1 MVKKF
6 FMLTGL
12 LSFSSAYSMMEK
24 RVDFNGPSIEIQ
36 GPEKH
41 MDTTLKETEAER
53 LMRENSRPGSTN
65 SHLSTYLE
73 NGPNS
78 MPSTPRF
85 RPLEDPSHFNDSG
98 IAEETDPTTERLSA
112 QTLEDISTAGRLSFS
127 HPKPRLATPEPIQ
140 ANDEEIARLTEAYK
154 KARAALPKDLVE
166 NYLAR
171 DEYQRMVE
179 AKQGAIEH
187 LKQSSQ
193 IGDFPDQS
201 AAIMARQEKLITYL
215 KDKIA
220 SIASREKLE
229 LRNAIEKAT
238 DLEIKDIENNIATSK
253 IKDPKTL
260 KEIQTL
266 LRHMKE
272 ERDFLSEKTLLS
284 DENFETI
291 MTVRA
296 IRIQDNAKMIN
307 DLLSPNPKR
316 FSLVQPRTIR
326 TLP

>member
-1 MVKKF
+1 MVKKIF
-6 FMLTGL
+6 VLTGL
-12 LSFSSAYSMMEK
+12 LSFSSAYSMMEG
-24 RVDFNGPSIEIQ
+24 RVDFNLPRIEIQ

-41 MDTTLKETEAER
+41 IETTLEETEAER

-73 NGPNS
+73 NGPDS

-85 RPLEDPSHFNDSG
+85 RPLENPSHLNDSG
-98 IAEETDPTTERLSA
+98 VVDGNGTTTEKLSP
-112 QTLEDISTAGRLSFS
+112 QTLENVRTAGRLSFS
-127 HPKPRLATPEPIQ
+127 PGKPRLATPEPIQ
-140 ANDEEIARLTEAYK
+140 DNDEEIARLTEAYK
-154 KARAALPKDLVE
+154 EARIALPKDLVE
-166 NYLAR
+166 DYLAR
-171 DEYQRMVE
+171 DEYQRMIE
-179 AKQGAIEH
+179 AKQRAIEH

-215 KDKIA
+215 KEKIA

-238 DLEIKDIENNIATSK
+238 DLEIRDIEENIATSK
-253 IKDPKTL
+253 IKDQKTL

-284 DENFETI
+284 DEKFETI

-296 IRIQDNAKMIN
+296 IRIQENAKMIN

-316 FSLVQPRTIR
+316 FSPVQPQTVRR
-326 TLP
+326 LP